1 MFQEADIPKFK
12 WNLGLGVGKRPHKSL
27 TTKKVM
33 NELEKTNIKLQRIK
47 PFLFVCVNLKGK

>member
-12 WNLGLGVGKRPHKSL
+12 GNLGLGLGKRPHKSL

-33 NELEKTNIKLQRIK
+33 NELEKQT
-47 PFLFVCVNLKGK
+47 